1 MPIIGCYFAIAM
13 RQLFDQQTATD
24 LEFESMRLLLSDAC
38 HSATAKERMLSLM
51 PLRKFDEANLAL
63 NQAAELLQIRNS
75 QSSFP
80 RLEFEELHLEIQRLG
95 IAGGVVDLEGFVRL
109 LDASNLMNNV
119 LQFFKGEQELFPNLH
134 ALANEAYYTNG
145 IVKPIDKVLDQRL
158 QVRDSASPEL
168 QRIRSSIATVRR
180 DISKNFDKVLRK
192 LNREGYLADTK
203 EAYLNDRRVLS
214 VVSSFKRQVPGNVVG
229 NSKSGNFTFI
239 EPQEN
244 MALNNELEMLLDDER
259 TEIRRIFL
267 ALTNEI
273 RQLLPLIE
281 IYQKVLCEFDF
292 INAKVRVAQRMDAQ
306 RPAVENE
313 SYVELINAYH
323 PLLLLANKEAGL
335 KTIPQ
340 SLYLDKFCRM
350 MVISGPNAGGKSI
363 TLKTV
368 GLLQIMVQSGLL
380 VPADASSKFGWFHHV
395 LSDIGDNQSIANQ
408 LSTYSYRLKRMK
420 FFLEVANKRSLLL
433 LDEFG
438 TGSDPDLGGALAEV
452 FFETLYNRRS
462 FGVITTHYA
471 NIKLKA
477 ARLRNAQNASMLFDS
492 ESLEPLY
499 QLSVGQPGSSF
510 TFEVAQINGIPQ
522 EIIEEAKTRL
532 DANKVEMDKLIAT
545 LQKEKSEIEQL
556 NKASRAAEQAAIEAK
571 EESDLLSEHF
581 AERLQRQQQ
590 LIEKNNKDLGNG
602 KKMGQFI
609 QSYRMK
615 GQNKPLLEEIRKFL
629 AIEKSKLVKKKE
641 QAKVKMDE
649 PIQVPKPR
657 PKKNKKEAPKAT
669 PKPVVV
675 GSNVRM
681 MNGTNK
687 GEVIE
692 IKGKEATVM
701 FGIFKTKV
709 KVEELEVVG

>member
-1 MPIIGCYFAIAM
+1 M
-13 RQLFDQQTATD
+13 RQLFDKQTATD
-24 LEFESMRLLLSDAC
+24 LEFDVIRSHLAELC
-38 HSATAKERMLSLM
+38 HSASAKDRMSELA
-51 PLRKFDEANLAL
+51 PLRRYEEAIVAL
-63 NQAAELLQIRNS
+63 DQASELLQIRDNL
-75 QSSFP
+75 SSFP

-95 IAGGVVDLEGFVRL
+95 ITGGVIDLDGFVRL
-109 LDASNLMNNV
+109 RAASNLMNDV
-119 LQFFKGEQELFPNLH
+119 LHFFKGEEELFPQLH
-134 ALANEAYYTNG
+134 ALANQAYITSG

-158 QVRDSASPEL
+158 EVRDSASSEL
-168 QRIRSSIATVRR
+168 QRIRGSIGTVRR
-180 DISKNFDKVLRK
+180 DISKNFEKVLRK
-192 LNREGYLADTK
+192 LKRDGYLAATN
-203 EAYLNDRRVLS
+203 EAYINDRRVLS
-214 VVSSFKRQVPGNVVG
+214 VVSSHKRQVAGNVVG
-229 NSKSGNFTFI
+229 NSKSGSFTYI

-244 MALNNELEMLLDDER
+244 MGLNNELEMLLDDER

-281 IYQKVLCEFDF
+281 TYQSVLTEFDF
-292 INAKVRVAQRMDAQ
+292 INAKVRLGQKMDAR
-306 RPAVENE
+306 RPAIENE
-313 SYVELINAYH
+313 SFLELINAYH
-323 PLLLLANKEAGL
+323 PLLLLSNKNEGL

-340 SLYLDKFCRM
+340 SMYLDKFCRM

-368 GLLQIMVQSGLL
+368 GLLQIMIQAGLL
-380 VPADASSKFGWFHHV
+380 VPADESSKFGWFHYV

-452 FFETLYNRRS
+452 FFETIYNRRS
-462 FGVITTHYA
+462 FGIITTHYA

-545 LQKEKSEIEQL
+545 LQKEKSEIELL
-556 NKASRAAEQAAIEAK
+556 NKVSKEAEASALEAK
-571 EESDLLSEHF
+571 EESDALSEHY

-590 LIEKNNKDLGNG
+590 LIEKNNKDLSNG

-641 QAKVKMDE
+641 LAKVKKEE
-649 PIQVPKPR
+649 PITVPKPR
-657 PKKNKKEAPKAT
+657 PKEKKEVPKT
-669 PKPVVV
+669 PPKPVVV

-681 MNGTNK
+681 MNGSNK

-709 KVEELEVVG
+709 KASELEVV